1 MTDYFALL
9 EEPRRPWIEPD
20 PLKAKFLALSA
31 KTHPD
36 RVHTASEAEKQV
48 ASARYAELNAA
59 WQCLGDTK
67 QRLAYLLELERGSK
81 PQGIENIPAELTSMF
96 MEAGQFCKALEAF
109 LLERSRAS
117 SPMLR
122 VKMFNEGMEW
132 TQRVNLI
139 LPRLMTQRAGLEE
152 ELRAMN
158 PLWDAAPPVGYP
170 KRLTSLPLER
180 LEQVYRRWSYVSRWI
195 GQLQERVVQLSL

>member
-20 PLKAKFLALSA
+20 PLKAKFLALS
-31 KTHPD
+31 KDTHPD
-36 RVHTASEAEKQV
+36 RVHAASEAEKQA

-59 WQCLGDTK
+59 WQCLGDTR
-67 QRLAYLLELERGSK
+67 QRLAYLLELEQGSK
-81 PQGIENIPAELTSMF
+81 PEGIENMPAELTSMF
-96 MEAGQFCKALEAF
+96 MEAGQFCKALDGF

-122 VKMFNEGMEW
+122 VKMFNESMEW

-139 LPRLMTQRAGLEE
+139 LPRLTTQRAGLEE
-152 ELRAMN
+152 ELKAMN

-170 KRLTSLPLER
+170 KRSASLPLKR
-180 LEQVYRRWSYVSRWI
+180 LEEIYRRWSYVSRWI

>member
-20 PLKAKFLALSA
+20 PLKAKFLSLSA
-31 KTHPD
+31 KAHPD
-36 RVHTASEAEKQV
+36 RFHTAPLAEKQE
-48 ASARYAELNAA
+48 ASVRYAALNTA
-59 WQCLGDTK
+59 WQCLRDTK
-67 QRLAYLLELERGSK
+67 ERLLHLLELECGCK
-81 PQGIENIPAELTSMF
+81 PGGVEEVPADFTAMF
-96 MEAGQFCKALEAF
+96 MEAGQFCQELDRF

-122 VKMFNEGMEW
+122 VQMFNQSMEW
-132 TQRVNLI
+132 TQRVNLV
-139 LPRLMTQRAGLEE
+139 LPRLTTQRTALEG

-158 PLWDAAPPVGYP
+158 PAWESALPTGHP
-170 KRLTSLPLER
+170 KRLAGLPLER
-180 LEQVYRRWSYVSRWI
+180 LEQVYRKLSYVSRWI